1 MACAEEADIASKP
14 AAVKARIK
22 FIFIA
27 ISRAQVA
34 RMQMLP
40 LKVPSRY
47 NFYVIIT

>member
-1 MACAEEADIASKP
+1 MATKP
-14 AAVKARIK
+14 ATVKARIK

-27 ISRAQVA
+27 IPWAQVA

-47 NFYVIIT
+47 NF